1 MPARIHTGDRSPA
14 LPNDLINQVVV
25 RALVEWLKSDRCAL
39 DLAWAKLRHFS
50 EPTEVPLEQRFLA
63 LLASHGFSVIQ
74 IKDSAGEIYTILV
87 RKDTILGMVDHSAL
101 YMGWKEKAIIKV
113 TAGFVRVVGDGN
125 MPSISD
131 IGELIALTDHIGI
144 PQEALVDMINV
155 QMGYKGAWELQ
166 LSWRVPQE
174 GA

>member
-101 YMGWKEKAIIKV
+101 YMG
-113 TAGFVRVVGDGN
+113 
-125 MPSISD
+125 
-131 IGELIALTDHIGI
+131 
-144 PQEALVDMINV
+144 
-155 QMGYKGAWELQ
+155 
-166 LSWRVPQE
+166 
-174 GA
+174 